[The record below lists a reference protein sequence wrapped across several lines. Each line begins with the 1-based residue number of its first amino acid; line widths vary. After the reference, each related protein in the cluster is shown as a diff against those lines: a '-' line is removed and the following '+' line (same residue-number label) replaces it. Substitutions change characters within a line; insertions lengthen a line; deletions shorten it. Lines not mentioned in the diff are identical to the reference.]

1 MTDQQIIRLY
11 WQKDE
16 RAIQETDKKY
26 GTYCRSIA
34 NHILNNEEDA
44 EECVN
49 DAYFQVWKVIPPQK
63 PKRLGLFLSRITRN
77 LSFNRFNARTAA
89 KRGGG
94 EMEAVL
100 DELEECI
107 AGSADV
113 EGAYL
118 AKELENSIH
127 RFVKSLPE
135 RDGNVFIQ
143 RYFFT
148 KSTEEIAEKYGM
160 TTNHVMVTLSRTRQK
175 LRKYLEQEG
184 YVI

>member
-1 MTDQQIIRLY
+1 MISLGQARKWEMTDQQIIRLY

-16 RAIQETDKKY
+16 RAIRETDKKY

-49 DAYFQVWKVIPPQK
+49 DAFFQVWKVIPPQR
-63 PKRLGLFLSRITRN
+63 PKRLGLFLSRIIRN

-100 DELEECI
+100 DEL
-107 AGSADV
+107 
-113 EGAYL
+113 
-118 AKELENSIH
+118 
-127 RFVKSLPE
+127 
-135 RDGNVFIQ
+135 
-143 RYFFT
+143 
-148 KSTEEIAEKYGM
+148 
-160 TTNHVMVTLSRTRQK
+160 
-175 LRKYLEQEG
+175 
-184 YVI
+184 